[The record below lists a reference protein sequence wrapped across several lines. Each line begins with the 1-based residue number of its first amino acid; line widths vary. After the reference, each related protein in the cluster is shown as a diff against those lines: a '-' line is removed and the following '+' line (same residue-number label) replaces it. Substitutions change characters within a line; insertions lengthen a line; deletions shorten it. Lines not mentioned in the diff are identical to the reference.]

1 MSFESK
7 INSII
12 FFPSIK
18 NGLYDYD
25 FPIKSELKNF
35 FENKKFELSSSLL
48 EYIIYKNIKK
58 QFLDNNFINKD
69 IALITEKYLTLLKNR
84 DNLINLNKKHLIILF
99 QNEETQKWN
108 LIIFLNFM
116 EQIRNNIDLGLKLPI
131 ITKIISSN
139 SNSDDD
145 NYILNKT
152 MDDLENIFDFKIPD
166 DVNFEVDSINISE
179 YINTSIFV
187 INFIIGLISKNDTNL
202 NSYVKELF
210 NEKMISSIN
219 DKNYKNDDI
228 KKNYI
233 NHFNSFC
240 KINENL
246 ENILFDYKNELN
258 EYLLNNNIAN
268 NILNDFQDN
277 IDDLKSEDE
286 EEALRIMEEHIK
298 ESKRKK
304 KEKKET
310 LNCNKKL
317 NLEGINI
324 FGVIKEEDKESS
336 SNSFESLSH
345 NKKRIK
351 KEKYKIE
358 SRNNEFY
365 KKNKSFNIK
374 NNLNIGNISNQN
386 KISNKIINDNIL
398 DELKEAIK
406 EFEFNEKPI
415 CKTEVNNINNR
426 NENMIKLHKTNH
438 IKHNNNR
445 KYLSDILARKERNGI
460 EILLVPKENE
470 RIKKRKK
477 RRKIEEKNKEKENLK
492 NKSIENE
499 NGKKLINIKYLEG
512 YKDKYKINKNNL
524 IEMKSYDTKLNL
536 KLSKKKG
543 SRINN
548 IESPSEIKYSSRKR
562 KNNSSLYNNS
572 QSLDEIRNINSIKH
586 NIHINKNK
594 DNKEKKDS
602 SYLLKKNS
610 NIIINNKKN
619 LIKNLLKA
627 KNDLKRKKNSKSLL
641 SKLSNNSLKSTSFK
655 SEDSINNLKI
665 KTKDL
670 EIKIEKSITD
680 FSIFDNPNIC
690 KDNNK
695 MNDKN
700 KDFYQIINKIKIKNK
715 ENDKNS
721 KTNITHSSLNSL
733 YEIKYNEE
741 VEVKNNKK
749 DFIGKEYTFKEP
761 TLKMGNKDKYYSI
774 FPRKSNTINVDDYCH
789 FYEGNKNNEC
799 GCIGGKNEDTFCS
812 IF

>member
-18 NGLYDYD
+18 NGLYDYG

-69 IALITEKYLTLLKNR
+69 IALIIEKYLTLLKNR

-99 QNEETQKWN
+99 QNENTQKWN

-240 KINENL
+240 TINENL
-246 ENILFDYKNELN
+246 ENILFDYEKELN

-286 EEALRIMEEHIK
+286 EEALRIMEEHNK

-351 KEKYKIE
+351 KEKFKIE
-358 SRNNEFY
+358 SRNNELY

-406 EFEFNEKPI
+406 EFEFDEKPI
-415 CKTEVNNINNR
+415 CKTEVNNINN
-426 NENMIKLHKTNH
+426 IKLHKTNH
-438 IKHNNNR
+438 IKHKNNR

-477 RRKIEEKNKEKENLK
+477 RRKIEEKNKEKENIK

-543 SRINN
+543 SKISN

-586 NIHINKNK
+586 KIHINKNK

-627 KNDLKRKKNSKSLL
+627 KNDLKRMKNSKSLL

-733 YEIKYNEE
+733 YEIKYN
-741 VEVKNNKK
+741 
-749 DFIGKEYTFKEP
+749 
-761 TLKMGNKDKYYSI
+761 
-774 FPRKSNTINVDDYCH
+774 
-789 FYEGNKNNEC
+789 
-799 GCIGGKNEDTFCS
+799 
-812 IF
+812 

>member
-25 FPIKSELKNF
+25 FPIKSEIKNF

-84 DNLINLNKKHLIILF
+84 DKLNSVLKGNLINLNKKHLIILF
-99 QNEETQKWN
+99 QNEKTQKWN
-108 LIIFLNFM
+108 LIIFLNFK
-116 EQIRNNIDLGLKLPI
+116 EQIKNNIDLGLKLPI

-145 NYILNKT
+145 NYILNKS

-166 DVNFEVDSINISE
+166 DINFEVDSINISE
-179 YINTSIFV
+179 YINTSIFLF
-187 INFIIGLISKNDTNL
+187 NFINGLISKNDTNL

-228 KKNYI
+228 KNNYI

-246 ENILFDYKNELN
+246 EKILFDYENELN

-268 NILNDFQDN
+268 NILNDFQDT

-286 EEALRIMEEHIK
+286 EEALRIMEEHNK

-310 LNCNKKL
+310 LNYNKKL
-317 NLEGINI
+317 NLEDLEGINI

-336 SNSFESLSH
+336 SNSFESLSQ

-351 KEKYKIE
+351 KEKFKIE
-358 SRNNEFY
+358 SRNNELY

-406 EFEFNEKPI
+406 EFEFDEKPI

-438 IKHNNNR
+438 IKHINNR

-477 RRKIEEKNKEKENLK
+477 REKIEEKNKEKENNLK

-524 IEMKSYDTKLNL
+524 IEMKSYDAKLNL

-543 SRINN
+543 SKTNN

-586 NIHINKNK
+586 KIHINKNK

-610 NIIINNKKN
+610 NIII
-619 LIKNLLKA
+619 
-627 KNDLKRKKNSKSLL
+627 
-641 SKLSNNSLKSTSFK
+641 KLSYFFK
-655 SEDSINNLKI
+655 D
-665 KTKDL
+665 DL
-670 EIKIEKSITD
+670 
-680 FSIFDNPNIC
+680 
-690 KDNNK
+690 
-695 MNDKN
+695 
-700 KDFYQIINKIKIKNK
+700 
-715 ENDKNS
+715 
-721 KTNITHSSLNSL
+721 
-733 YEIKYNEE
+733 
-741 VEVKNNKK
+741 
-749 DFIGKEYTFKEP
+749 
-761 TLKMGNKDKYYSI
+761 
-774 FPRKSNTINVDDYCH
+774 R
-789 FYEGNKNNEC
+789 
-799 GCIGGKNEDTFCS
+799 
-812 IF
+812 

>member
-18 NGLYDYD
+18 NGLYDYG

-69 IALITEKYLTLLKNR
+69 IALIIEKYLTLLKNR

-99 QNEETQKWN
+99 QNENTQKWN

-240 KINENL
+240 TINENL
-246 ENILFDYKNELN
+246 ENILFDYEKELN

-286 EEALRIMEEHIK
+286 EEALRIMEEHNK

-351 KEKYKIE
+351 KEKFKIE
-358 SRNNEFY
+358 SGNNELY

-406 EFEFNEKPI
+406 EFEFDEKPI
-415 CKTEVNNINNR
+415 CKTEVNNINN
-426 NENMIKLHKTNH
+426 IKLHKTNH
-438 IKHNNNR
+438 IKHKNNR

-586 NIHINKNK
+586 KIHINKSK

>member
-25 FPIKSELKNF
+25 FPIKSEIKNF

-84 DNLINLNKKHLIILF
+84 DKLNSVLKGNLINLNKKHLIILF
-99 QNEETQKWN
+99 QNEKTQKWN
-108 LIIFLNFM
+108 LIIFLNFK
-116 EQIRNNIDLGLKLPI
+116 EQIKNNIDLGLKLPI

-145 NYILNKT
+145 NYILNKS

-166 DVNFEVDSINISE
+166 DINFEVDSINISE
-179 YINTSIFV
+179 YINTSIFLF
-187 INFIIGLISKNDTNL
+187 NFINGLISKNDTNL

-246 ENILFDYKNELN
+246 EKILFDYENELN

-268 NILNDFQDN
+268 NILNDFQDT

-286 EEALRIMEEHIK
+286 EEALRIMEEHNK

-310 LNCNKKL
+310 LNYNKKL
-317 NLEGINI
+317 NLEDLEGINI

-336 SNSFESLSH
+336 SNSFESLSQ

-351 KEKYKIE
+351 KEKFKIE
-358 SRNNEFY
+358 SRNNELY

-406 EFEFNEKPI
+406 EFEFDEKPI

-438 IKHNNNR
+438 IKHINNR

-477 RRKIEEKNKEKENLK
+477 REKIEEKNKEKENNLK

-524 IEMKSYDTKLNL
+524 IEMKSYDAKLNL
-536 KLSKKKG
+536 KLSKKK
-543 SRINN
+543 
-548 IESPSEIKYSSRKR
+548 RK
-562 KNNSSLYNNS
+562 
-572 QSLDEIRNINSIKH
+572 
-586 NIHINKNK
+586 
-594 DNKEKKDS
+594 
-602 SYLLKKNS
+602 
-610 NIIINNKKN
+610 
-619 LIKNLLKA
+619 
-627 KNDLKRKKNSKSLL
+627 
-641 SKLSNNSLKSTSFK
+641 
-655 SEDSINNLKI
+655 
-665 KTKDL
+665 
-670 EIKIEKSITD
+670 
-680 FSIFDNPNIC
+680 
-690 KDNNK
+690 
-695 MNDKN
+695 
-700 KDFYQIINKIKIKNK
+700 
-715 ENDKNS
+715 
-721 KTNITHSSLNSL
+721 
-733 YEIKYNEE
+733 
-741 VEVKNNKK
+741 
-749 DFIGKEYTFKEP
+749 
-761 TLKMGNKDKYYSI
+761 
-774 FPRKSNTINVDDYCH
+774 
-789 FYEGNKNNEC
+789 
-799 GCIGGKNEDTFCS
+799 
-812 IF
+812 

>member
-25 FPIKSELKNF
+25 FPIKSEIKNF

-84 DNLINLNKKHLIILF
+84 DKLNSVLKGNLINLNKKHLIILF
-99 QNEETQKWN
+99 QNEKTQKWN
-108 LIIFLNFM
+108 LIIFLNFK
-116 EQIRNNIDLGLKLPI
+116 EQIKNNIDLGLKLPI

-145 NYILNKT
+145 NYILNKS

-166 DVNFEVDSINISE
+166 DINFEVDSINISE
-179 YINTSIFV
+179 YINTSIFLF
-187 INFIIGLISKNDTNL
+187 NFINGLISKNDTNL

-246 ENILFDYKNELN
+246 EKILFDYENELN

-268 NILNDFQDN
+268 NILNDFQDT

-286 EEALRIMEEHIK
+286 EEALRIMEEHNK

-310 LNCNKKL
+310 LNYNKKL
-317 NLEGINI
+317 NLEDLEGINI

-336 SNSFESLSH
+336 SNSFESLSQ

-351 KEKYKIE
+351 KEKFKIE
-358 SRNNEFY
+358 SRNNELY

-406 EFEFNEKPI
+406 EFEFDEKPI

-438 IKHNNNR
+438 IKHINNR

-477 RRKIEEKNKEKENLK
+477 REKIEEKNKEKENNLK

-524 IEMKSYDTKLNL
+524 IEMKSYDAKLNL

-543 SRINN
+543 SKTNN

-586 NIHINKNK
+586 KIHINKNK

-610 NIIINNKKN
+610 NIIINKK
-619 LIKNLLKA
+619 
-627 KNDLKRKKNSKSLL
+627 
-641 SKLSNNSLKSTSFK
+641 SFK
-655 SEDSINNLKI
+655 S
-665 KTKDL
+665 
-670 EIKIEKSITD
+670 
-680 FSIFDNPNIC
+680 
-690 KDNNK
+690 
-695 MNDKN
+695 
-700 KDFYQIINKIKIKNK
+700 
-715 ENDKNS
+715 
-721 KTNITHSSLNSL
+721 
-733 YEIKYNEE
+733 
-741 VEVKNNKK
+741 KK
-749 DFIGKEYTFKEP
+749 
-761 TLKMGNKDKYYSI
+761 
-774 FPRKSNTINVDDYCH
+774 
-789 FYEGNKNNEC
+789 
-799 GCIGGKNEDTFCS
+799 
-812 IF
+812 

>member
-1 MSFESK
+1 
-7 INSII
+7 
-12 FFPSIK
+12 
-18 NGLYDYD
+18 
-25 FPIKSELKNF
+25 
-35 FENKKFELSSSLL
+35 
-48 EYIIYKNIKK
+48 
-58 QFLDNNFINKD
+58 
-69 IALITEKYLTLLKNR
+69 
-84 DNLINLNKKHLIILF
+84 
-99 QNEETQKWN
+99 
-108 LIIFLNFM
+108 
-116 EQIRNNIDLGLKLPI
+116 
-131 ITKIISSN
+131 
-139 SNSDDD
+139 
-145 NYILNKT
+145 
-152 MDDLENIFDFKIPD
+152 
-166 DVNFEVDSINISE
+166 
-179 YINTSIFV
+179 
-187 INFIIGLISKNDTNL
+187 
-202 NSYVKELF
+202 
-210 NEKMISSIN
+210 MISSIN

-246 ENILFDYKNELN
+246 ENILFDYENELN

-277 IDDLKSEDE
+277 IDDLKNEDE
-286 EEALRIMEEHIK
+286 EEALRIMEEHNK

-304 KEKKET
+304 KEKKEA

-351 KEKYKIE
+351 KEKFKIE
-358 SRNNEFY
+358 SRNNELY
-365 KKNKSFNIK
+365 KKNKSFNVK

-406 EFEFNEKPI
+406 EFEFDEKPI

-438 IKHNNNR
+438 IRHKNKR

-460 EILLVPKENE
+460 EILLVPKENK

-477 RRKIEEKNKEKENLK
+477 RKKIEEKNKEKENNLK

-499 NGKKLINIKYLEG
+499 NGKKLFNFKYLEG
-512 YKDKYKINKNNL
+512 YKDKYKINKNNV

-543 SRINN
+543 SKINN

-586 NIHINKNK
+586 KNHINKNK

-690 KDNNK
+690 KDNKK

-715 ENDKNS
+715 ENDKKS
-721 KTNITHSSLNSL
+721 KKNITHSSLNSL
-733 YEIKYNEE
+733 HE
-741 VEVKNNKK
+741 KNTMKK
-749 DFIGKEYTFKEP
+749 
-761 TLKMGNKDKYYSI
+761 LK
-774 FPRKSNTINVDDYCH
+774 
-789 FYEGNKNNEC
+789 
-799 GCIGGKNEDTFCS
+799 
-812 IF
+812 

>member
-25 FPIKSELKNF
+25 FPIKSEIKNF

-84 DNLINLNKKHLIILF
+84 DKLNSVLKGNLINLNKKHLIILF
-99 QNEETQKWN
+99 QNEKTQKWN
-108 LIIFLNFM
+108 LIIFLNFK
-116 EQIRNNIDLGLKLPI
+116 EQIKNNIDLGLKLPI

-145 NYILNKT
+145 NYILNKS

-166 DVNFEVDSINISE
+166 DINFEVDSINISE
-179 YINTSIFV
+179 YINTSIFLF
-187 INFIIGLISKNDTNL
+187 NFINGLISKNDTNL

-246 ENILFDYKNELN
+246 EKILFDYENELN

-268 NILNDFQDN
+268 NILNDFQDT

-286 EEALRIMEEHIK
+286 EEALRIMEEHNK

-310 LNCNKKL
+310 LNYNKKL
-317 NLEGINI
+317 NLEDLEGINI

-336 SNSFESLSH
+336 SNSFESLSQ

-351 KEKYKIE
+351 KEKFKIE
-358 SRNNEFY
+358 SRNNELY

-406 EFEFNEKPI
+406 EFEFDEKPI

-438 IKHNNNR
+438 IKHINNR

-477 RRKIEEKNKEKENLK
+477 REKIEEKNKEKENYLK
-492 NKSIENE
+492 NKSIDNE

-524 IEMKSYDTKLNL
+524 IEMKSYDAKLNL
-536 KLSKKKG
+536 KLSKKKEVKL
-543 SRINN
+543 IILNHLQKLN
-548 IESPSEIKYSSRKR
+548 ILLE
-562 KNNSSLYNNS
+562 
-572 QSLDEIRNINSIKH
+572 
-586 NIHINKNK
+586 
-594 DNKEKKDS
+594 KEK
-602 SYLLKKNS
+602 
-610 NIIINNKKN
+610 IIVPF
-619 LIKNLLKA
+619 
-627 KNDLKRKKNSKSLL
+627 
-641 SKLSNNSLKSTSFK
+641 T
-655 SEDSINNLKI
+655 
-665 KTKDL
+665 
-670 EIKIEKSITD
+670 
-680 FSIFDNPNIC
+680 
-690 KDNNK
+690 
-695 MNDKN
+695 
-700 KDFYQIINKIKIKNK
+700 II
-715 ENDKNS
+715 
-721 KTNITHSSLNSL
+721 
-733 YEIKYNEE
+733 
-741 VEVKNNKK
+741 VK
-749 DFIGKEYTFKEP
+749 
-761 TLKMGNKDKYYSI
+761 
-774 FPRKSNTINVDDYCH
+774 V
-789 FYEGNKNNEC
+789 
-799 GCIGGKNEDTFCS
+799 
-812 IF
+812 

>member
-69 IALITEKYLTLLKNR
+69 IALIIEKYLTLLKNR

-99 QNEETQKWN
+99 QNENTQKWN

-240 KINENL
+240 TINENL
-246 ENILFDYKNELN
+246 ENILFDYENELN

-286 EEALRIMEEHIK
+286 EEALRIMEEHNK

-351 KEKYKIE
+351 KEKFKIE

-406 EFEFNEKPI
+406 EFEFDEKPI
-415 CKTEVNNINNR
+415 CKTEVNNINN
-426 NENMIKLHKTNH
+426 IKLHKTNH
-438 IKHNNNR
+438 IKHKNNR

-586 NIHINKNK
+586 KIHINKNK

>member
-25 FPIKSELKNF
+25 FPIKSEIKNF

-84 DNLINLNKKHLIILF
+84 DKLNSVLKGNLINLNKKHLIILF
-99 QNEETQKWN
+99 QNEKTQKWN
-108 LIIFLNFM
+108 LIIFLNFK
-116 EQIRNNIDLGLKLPI
+116 EQIKNNIDLGLKLPI

-166 DVNFEVDSINISE
+166 DINFEVDSINISE
-179 YINTSIFV
+179 YINTSIFLF
-187 INFIIGLISKNDTNL
+187 NFINGLISKNDTNL

-246 ENILFDYKNELN
+246 EKILFDYENELN

-268 NILNDFQDN
+268 NILNDFQDT

-286 EEALRIMEEHIK
+286 EEALRIMEEHNK

-310 LNCNKKL
+310 LNYNKKL
-317 NLEGINI
+317 NLEDLEGINI

-351 KEKYKIE
+351 KEKFKIE
-358 SRNNEFY
+358 SRNNELY

-374 NNLNIGNISNQN
+374 NNLNIENISNQN

-406 EFEFNEKPI
+406 EFEFDEKPI

-438 IKHNNNR
+438 IKHINNR

-477 RRKIEEKNKEKENLK
+477 
-492 NKSIENE
+492 
-499 NGKKLINIKYLEG
+499 GKKLKKRI
-512 YKDKYKINKNNL
+512 
-524 IEMKSYDTKLNL
+524 
-536 KLSKKKG
+536 KKK
-543 SRINN
+543 
-548 IESPSEIKYSSRKR
+548 K
-562 KNNSSLYNNS
+562 
-572 QSLDEIRNINSIKH
+572 
-586 NIHINKNK
+586 
-594 DNKEKKDS
+594 
-602 SYLLKKNS
+602 
-610 NIIINNKKN
+610 II
-619 LIKNLLKA
+619 
-627 KNDLKRKKNSKSLL
+627 
-641 SKLSNNSLKSTSFK
+641 
-655 SEDSINNLKI
+655 
-665 KTKDL
+665 
-670 EIKIEKSITD
+670 
-680 FSIFDNPNIC
+680 
-690 KDNNK
+690 
-695 MNDKN
+695 
-700 KDFYQIINKIKIKNK
+700 
-715 ENDKNS
+715 
-721 KTNITHSSLNSL
+721 
-733 YEIKYNEE
+733 
-741 VEVKNNKK
+741 
-749 DFIGKEYTFKEP
+749 
-761 TLKMGNKDKYYSI
+761 
-774 FPRKSNTINVDDYCH
+774 
-789 FYEGNKNNEC
+789 
-799 GCIGGKNEDTFCS
+799 
-812 IF
+812 